1 MISGRPSRVLPLLAV
16 LLLPGCETLSSL
28 TPWTG
33 RSDDLRARERDIAA
47 NRPPEELYN
56 NGVDALNQRR
66 LATAVTQF
74 DAVEQNHPYS
84 SWAVNA
90 QLMRGYTEY
99 LQNRY
104 TESIG
109 TLDRFIQLHPAHRD
123 IAYAYYLRALNHY
136 EQIAD
141 IQRDQKGTEQA
152 LAALQEVVNRFP
164 ESAYARDA
172 RLKIDLCRD
181 HLAGKEMEIGRWY
194 QNQKLYAAAINR
206 FQRVI
211 NDYQTTNHTP
221 EALHRL
227 TELYLTLGLVDQARQ
242 TAAVLGHNY
251 PGSEW
256 YEDSYTTLAANG
268 EVPPVGRP
276 RATGGLL
283 SRTFGSL
290 F

>member
-47 NRPPEELYN
+47 NRSPEELYN

-109 TLDRFIQLHPAHRD
+109 T
-123 IAYAYYLRALNHY
+123 
-136 EQIAD
+136 
-141 IQRDQKGTEQA
+141 
-152 LAALQEVVNRFP
+152 
-164 ESAYARDA
+164 S
-172 RLKIDLCRD
+172 
-181 HLAGKEMEIGRWY
+181 
-194 QNQKLYAAAINR
+194 
-206 FQRVI
+206 
-211 NDYQTTNHTP
+211 
-221 EALHRL
+221 
-227 TELYLTLGLVDQARQ
+227 
-242 TAAVLGHNY
+242 
-251 PGSEW
+251 
-256 YEDSYTTLAANG
+256 
-268 EVPPVGRP
+268 
-276 RATGGLL
+276 
-283 SRTFGSL
+283 
-290 F
+290 